1 MAILDTDVREVRLE
15 HAWIPLSDGCRLSA
29 KIWLPADAE
38 DDPVPAVLEYIPY
51 RKDDGTAVRDLK
63 RHPYFASCGYA
74 AVRVDLRGSGD
85 SQGILYDEYLQQEHD
100 DGLEVLTWLAAQPWC
115 TGAAGIMGISWG
127 GFNALQIAARR
138 PPELKAII
146 ALCATDDRYADDVH
160 YMGGCVHESMLGW
173 ASSMLAYNARP
184 PDPTI
189 VGDGWREL
197 WLDRLERTPP
207 YIEAWLTHQ
216 RRDDFWRHGSVCE
229 DFGAIEC
236 PVYIQSGWADWYRNP
251 VATLLAGLSVPRKGL
266 IGPWAHVYPDD
277 GRPGPAIDFARECVR
292 WWDHWLKGIDT
303 GIMDE
308 PMLTTWMPDP
318 VEATAEGAV
327 RWLRAGRWVSEPS
340 WPSPNVETRE
350 LYLAAHGLDGEEP
363 AEEIALE
370 ITGVQSA
377 GVGASSATLVDQR
390 ADDARWLC
398 FDSAPLED
406 EVTVLGLPYV
416 ELALAGDRAN
426 GLVAVRL
433 CDLAPSGVST
443 LVTRGQLNLTHRED
457 HAEPSPLSPGKRY
470 GVRIRFDMIA
480 HVFRPGHRL
489 RIAVSPTSWPS
500 AWPSPEP
507 VTLSVFA
514 GPASRLELPVRRPLS
529 EEPELQPFEPPQR
542 VSPTAQVLVRPSGE
556 SVERDFRTGKV
567 TFRTRRMDRDG
578 VRFDDGLV
586 FQPSAFDEHVIVD
599 GKPLSARVQC
609 ERSFVIERGDWRT
622 RVETT
627 STMSSDARSFHVTN
641 VLEAYEDDVR
651 LFVKNWLFSVP
662 RDLV

>member
-1 MAILDTDVREVRLE
+1 VRLE

-29 KIWLPADAE
+29 RIWLPADAE

-51 RKDDGTAVRDLK
+51 RKDDATAVRDLE

-74 AVRVDLRGSGD
+74 GVRVDMRGSGD
-85 SQGILYDEYLQQEHD
+85 SDGILYDEYLPQEQD
-100 DGLEVLTWLAAQPWC
+100 DAIEILAWLAAQPWC
-115 TGAAGIMGISWG
+115 SGAAGIIGISWG

-173 ASSMLAYNARP
+173 ASSMLMYNARP
-184 PDPTI
+184 PDPKV

-251 VATLLAGLSVPRKGL
+251 VAALLAGLSIPRKGL

-308 PMLTTWMPDP
+308 PMLTTWMPEP
-318 VEATAEGAV
+318 VEATPEGAR
-327 RWLRAGRWVSEPS
+327 RWLKAGRWVTEPS

-350 LYLAAHGLDGEEP
+350 LFLAVPALSGEEP
-363 AEEIALE
+363 SAEIALE
-370 ITGVQSA
+370 IVGAQSA
-377 GVGASSATLVDQR
+377 GVEASSSTLVDQR

-398 FDSAPLED
+398 FDSAPLDD
-406 EVTVLGLPYV
+406 ELEVLGIPYV
-416 ELALAGDRAN
+416 TLALASDRPNA
-426 GLVAVRL
+426 LVAVRL
-433 CDLAPSGVST
+433 CDVAPSGVST
-443 LVTRGQLNLTHRED
+443 LVTRGQLNLTHRDD
-457 HAEPSPLSPGKRY
+457 HAEPSPLEPGTRY
-470 GVRIRFDMIA
+470 GVRVRLDMIA

-489 RIAVSPTSWPS
+489 RVAVSPTSWPS

-514 GPASRLELPVRRPLS
+514 GPASRLELPVRRPVS
-529 EEPELQPFEPPQR
+529 EECDLQPFEPPPR
-542 VSPTAQVLVRPSGE
+542 RSPTAQVLPSPSGE

-567 TFRTRRMDRDG
+567 TFRTRRADRDG
-578 VRFDDGLV
+578 MRFDDGVV
-586 FQPSAFDEHVIVD
+586 FLPSAFDEHVIVD
-599 GKPLSARVQC
+599 GKPLSASVRC
-609 ERSFVIERGDWRT
+609 ERSCVIERGDWRT
-622 RVETT
+622 RVTSV
-627 STMSSDARSFHVTN
+627 STMTSDASSFHVTN
-641 VLEAYEDDVR
+641 LLEAYEDETRV
-651 LFVKNWLFSVP
+651 FAKSWVSSVP

>member
-1 MAILDTDVREVRLE
+1 MAMLDTDVREVRVE

-29 KIWLPADAE
+29 RIWLPADAE

-51 RKDDGTAVRDLK
+51 RKDDSTAVRDLK

-74 AVRVDLRGSGD
+74 AVRVDMRGSGD
-85 SQGILYDEYLQQEHD
+85 SEGILYDEYLRQEQD
-100 DGLEVLTWLAAQPWC
+100 DGLEILAWLAAQRWC
-115 TGAAGIMGISWG
+115 TGAAGIIGISWG

-160 YMGGCVHESMLGW
+160 YMGGCVHEAMLGW

-184 PDPTI
+184 PDPTV
-189 VGDGWREL
+189 VGEGWREL

-207 YIEAWLTHQ
+207 YVEAWLSHQ

-229 DFGAIEC
+229 DYAAIEC

-251 VATLLAGLSVPRKGL
+251 VATLLEHLSVPRKGL

-277 GRPGPAIDFARECVR
+277 GRPGPAVDFARECVR
-292 WWDHWLKGIDT
+292 WWDQWLKGIDT

-308 PMLTTWMPDP
+308 PMLLTFMPEP
-318 VEATAEGAV
+318 VEATPEGAR
-327 RWLRAGRWVSEPS
+327 RWLRAGRWLTEPS
-340 WPSPNVETRE
+340 WPSPNVETSE
-350 LYLAAHGLDGEEP
+350 LTLGAGRLGVAEP
-363 AEEIALE
+363 AEEAALE
-370 ITGVQSA
+370 LVGVQSA
-377 GVGASSATLVDQR
+377 GIEASSALLVDQR

-406 EVTVLGLPYV
+406 ELEILGLPHV
-416 ELALAGDRAN
+416 VLALASDRPNA
-426 GLVAVRL
+426 LVAVRL
-433 CDLAPSGVST
+433 CDVSPSGVST

-457 HAEPSPLSPGKRY
+457 HAEPSPLEPGKRY
-470 GVRIRFDMIA
+470 GVRVRLDMIA
-480 HVFRPGHRL
+480 HVFRPGHLL
-489 RIAVSPTSWPS
+489 RVAVSPTSWPS

-507 VTLSVFA
+507 VTLTVFA
-514 GPASRLELPVRRPLS
+514 GAGSRLELPVRRPAAD
-529 EEPELQPFEPPQR
+529 EPELEPFGPAQR
-542 VSPTAQVLVRPSGE
+542 VPSTVRVLPRRSEEV
-556 SVERDFRTGKV
+556 VERDFETGRA

-578 VRFDDGLV
+578 ARFEDGLLLL
-586 FQPSAFDEHVIVD
+586 PTALDEHVIVD
-599 GKPLSARVQC
+599 GKPLSARVRC

-622 RVETT
+622 RVEST
-627 STMSSDARSFHVTN
+627 STLTSDASSFHVTN
-641 VLEAYEDDVR
+641 VLEAYEDGVR
-651 LFVKNWLFSVP
+651 VFVKNWLFSVP